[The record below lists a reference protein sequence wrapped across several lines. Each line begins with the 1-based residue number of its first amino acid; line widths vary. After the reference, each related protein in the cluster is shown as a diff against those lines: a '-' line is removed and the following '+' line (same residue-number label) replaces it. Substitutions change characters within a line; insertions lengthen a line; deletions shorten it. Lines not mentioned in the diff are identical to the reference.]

1 MLHPDLVNKTAI
13 SNLVGTLTSWYS
25 DDGKLNFKSSVKVFS
40 NNSFSIA
47 FVTLN
52 EVLRWF
58 GNVDGMSMDRVKKHI
73 CDARYVD
80 EKKDIT
86 LNDFA
91 NSRYSTGK
99 TRIKKAATNN
109 VVREVKELS
118 THTDTRAWY
127 DKLEDYEGDFEFV
140 EEEDED
146 GERAV
151 VMKKAPRR
159 RKKTI
164 SEDQSINIGGIDYPL
179 DVWFLISEH
188 IRPEDVSVFA
198 GICKSA
204 LHVTNTAKFWFHLYK
219 RHYRSVP
226 NLPERLQPEC
236 MVRLYGL
243 RTCVIRALHFMYPPF
258 VNKVKAITTFE
269 EDPHVLTKRQCVL
282 MWIKKCKNQWL
293 FFFKLK
299 QSRFVIGRGPSI
311 KAKQPDLLEML
322 EDVSSNHDEGCKV
335 LQRAVLSLTCP
346 SGGLVPRHLARPSS
360 SGRFSNCSLLQTT
373 AQKYERGGEG

>member
-1 MLHPDLVNKTAI
+1 MQGKPPPVHPAEIQTSISPSSAVELNTTTALA
-13 SNLVGTLTSWYS
+13 NYAT
-25 DDGKLNFKSSVKVFS
+25 
-40 NNSFSIA
+40 
-47 FVTLN
+47 
-52 EVLRWF
+52 EV
-58 GNVDGMSMDRVKKHI
+58 
-73 CDARYVD
+73 
-80 EKKDIT
+80 
-86 LNDFA
+86 
-91 NSRYSTGK
+91 
-99 TRIKKAATNN
+99 
-109 VVREVKELS
+109 
-118 THTDTRAWY
+118 
-127 DKLEDYEGDFEFV
+127 
-140 EEEDED
+140 
-146 GERAV
+146 AV

-179 DVWFLISEH
+179 DIWFLISEH

-219 RHYRSVP
+219 RYYRSVP

-282 MWIKKCKNQWL
+282 MWSKKCKNQWL

-299 QSRFVIGRGPSI
+299 QSRFVIGRGPAI

-322 EDVSSNHDEGCKV
+322 EDVSSNHDEV
-335 LQRAVLSLTCP
+335 VP
-346 SGGLVPRHLARPSS
+346 SGEKLDTLKKQALSSDRVTKKAFDTGLA
-360 SGRFSNCSLLQTT
+360 GCS
-373 AQKYERGGEG
+373 K

>member
-1 MLHPDLVNKTAI
+1 MGKKRATLVWECWQDECGSSEEARR
-13 SNLVGTLTSWYS
+13 
-25 DDGKLNFKSSVKVFS
+25 KS
-40 NNSFSIA
+40 
-47 FVTLN
+47 
-52 EVLRWF
+52 
-58 GNVDGMSMDRVKKHI
+58 MSMKR
-73 CDARYVD
+73 
-80 EKKDIT
+80 KDIT

-109 VVREVKELS
+109 VVRE
-118 THTDTRAWY
+118 
-127 DKLEDYEGDFEFV
+127 
-140 EEEDED
+140 
-146 GERAV
+146 AV

-179 DVWFLISEH
+179 DIWFLISEH

-219 RHYRSVP
+219 RYYRSVP

-282 MWIKKCKNQWL
+282 MWSKKCKNQWL

-299 QSRFVIGRGPSI
+299 QSRFVIGRGPAI

-335 LQRAVLSLTCP
+335 LQVTCLNYISIPVVLGLTLCSVSLTL
-346 SGGLVPRHLARPSS
+346 SQGLRFHRLQLLFGSEHSCYTLGSS
-360 SGRFSNCSLLQTT
+360 SSL
-373 AQKYERGGEG
+373 GGSPVVLDPVVNVRVLDWWHPLYPHSASTGFNIPAHDSD

>member
-1 MLHPDLVNKTAI
+1 MKN
-13 SNLVGTLTSWYS
+13 
-25 DDGKLNFKSSVKVFS
+25 
-40 NNSFSIA
+40 
-47 FVTLN
+47 
-52 EVLRWF
+52 
-58 GNVDGMSMDRVKKHI
+58 
-73 CDARYVD
+73 
-80 EKKDIT
+80 IT

-99 TRIKKAATNN
+99 ARIKKAATNN

-146 GERAV
+146 GARAV
-151 VMKKAPRR
+151 VMKRAPRR

-164 SEDQSINIGGIDYPL
+164 SEDQSSNIGGIDYPL
-179 DVWFLISEH
+179 DIWFLISEH
-188 IRPEDVSVFA
+188 IRPEDVSIFA

-299 QSRFVIGRGPSI
+299 QSRFVIGRGPAI
-311 KAKQPDLLEML
+311 KARQPDLLEML

-335 LQRAVLSLTCP
+335 LQVTCLNYISIPVVLGLTLCSVSLTL
-346 SGGLVPRHLARPSS
+346 SQGLRFHRLQLLFGSEHSCYTLGSS
-360 SGRFSNCSLLQTT
+360 SSL
-373 AQKYERGGEG
+373 GGSPVVLDPVVNIRVLDWWHPLYPHSASTSFNIPAHDSD